1 MELCEDLEE
10 ISQWKLLKIVMVIK
24 FHGDEEEWRML
35 SEAERR
41 RVTPSK
47 VEISRMKPN
56 ETEWNR
62 MKLSEIQ
69 SKKGRIQTDRQACGL
84 PLKGFIL

>member
-24 FHGDEEEWRML
+24 FHGDEEERRML
-35 SEAERR
+35 SEAE
-41 RVTPSK
+41 
-47 VEISRMKPN
+47 ISRIKPN

-69 SKKGRIQTDRQACGL
+69 SKKGRIQTDR
-84 PLKGFIL
+84 

>member
-1 MELCEDLEE
+1 
-10 ISQWKLLKIVMVIK
+10 
-24 FHGDEEEWRML
+24 ML

-47 VEISRMKPN
+47 VEISRMK
-56 ETEWNR
+56 
-62 MKLSEIQ
+62 LSEIQ
-69 SKKGRIQTDRQACGL
+69 SKKGRIQTDRYACGL

>member
-35 SEAERR
+35 SEAE
-41 RVTPSK
+41 
-47 VEISRMKPN
+47 ISRKKPN

-69 SKKGRIQTDRQACGL
+69 SKKGRIQTDR
-84 PLKGFIL
+84 